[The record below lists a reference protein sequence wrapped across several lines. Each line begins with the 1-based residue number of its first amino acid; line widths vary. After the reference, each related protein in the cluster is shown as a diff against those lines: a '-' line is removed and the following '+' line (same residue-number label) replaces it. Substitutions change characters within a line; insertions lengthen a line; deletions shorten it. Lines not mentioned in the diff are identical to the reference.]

1 MTDKCAYKV
10 MERLGMDLGTVL
22 GCMNASFYTMPRLPP
37 SNVYLAEDAQ
47 RSLDLGVTFIPS
59 LVINDVPYRGE
70 MEGYAIF
77 RAICRA
83 FRFGHEP
90 YVCDPGADI

>member
-37 SNVYLAEDAQ
+37 SNVYLAED
-47 RSLDLGVTFIPS
+47 T
-59 LVINDVPYRGE
+59 
-70 MEGYAIF
+70 
-77 RAICRA
+77 
-83 FRFGHEP
+83 
-90 YVCDPGADI
+90 